1 MRRTTRIAGGVVA
14 SAVLVLAAPVP
25 ASAGGPTSVLIVSPG
40 RHATASLYT
49 TDEAYTRLETL
60 LGQNPTA
67 DPAAPDLHGGPGT
80 DAINVTWLAHDVW
93 IWRVDRIFTDAPQGP
108 WIETFTSTEN
118 GINFDKPG
126 VRHAPSDSQGLMTLL
141 SALRLLGEP
150 PPPAYAGAKAP
161 VTQQQPAPAA
171 TVSESAPPDRGWL
184 WLALGIAAGAVLV
197 IGFRPLARRL
207 RPQLASGH
215 G

>member
-1 MRRTTRIAGGVVA
+1 MAGGAVA
-14 SAVLVLAAPVP
+14 AAVLVLAAPVP

-40 RHATASLYT
+40 RQATASLYT
-49 TDEAYTRLETL
+49 TDEAYTRLEKL
-60 LGQNPTA
+60 LGDNPTA

-108 WIETFTSTEN
+108 WVETFMPTES
-118 GINFDKPG
+118 GIDFSKPG
-126 VRHAPSDSQGLMTLL
+126 VRHAPSDSDGLMTLL
-141 SALRLLGEP
+141 SALRLLGE

-184 WLALGIAAGAVLV
+184 WLVLGIAAGAVLV

>member
-1 MRRTTRIAGGVVA
+1 MAA
-14 SAVLVLAAPVP
+14 AVLVLVAPVP
-25 ASAGGPTSVLIVSPG
+25 ASAGGPTSVLLVSPG

-67 DPAAPDLHGGPGT
+67 DKAGPDLHGGPGS
-80 DAINVTWLAHDVW
+80 DAINVTWLIHDVQ

-108 WIETFTSTEN
+108 WIETVMLTE
-118 GINFDKPG
+118 GGTAFDKPG
-126 VRHAPSDSQGLMTLL
+126 VRHRPSDGKELIALL
-141 SALRLLGEP
+141 SALRLLGES
-150 PPPAYAGAKAP
+150 PPAAYDGAKAP
-161 VTQQQPAPAA
+161 VAQQQPAPAA
-171 TVSESAPPDRGWL
+171 TVSQSAPPDRGWL
-184 WLALGIAAGAVLV
+184 WLVLGIAAGAVLV